1 MGTQYKVDTDSLQ
14 VQIEAL
20 TSLLG
25 EFPKEVFSQLASASD
40 SGNTHDQINATY
52 STLQKTQVQLTALIE
67 YTRDFFQTYLNAV
80 LGNDSTAMV
89 TPTGGIIR
97 TGLNVDL
104 AGQHTNYTCGSAS
117 GSMILRYLGIDVSEE
132 EFWRFANAGGYGTY
146 VYRIAQTINHFAGGD
161 VYKYVN
167 TSNYSLEEYYQR
179 LSGSIQA
186 GYPVEVVAR
195 IPGGTDFGY
204 STGGHYFVVTGVYK
218 NANGEYMAKI
228 NDPFSGGWS
237 KNGHQGQQLEMKLS
251 DIQKYNANHSGY
263 IICH

>member
-14 VQIEAL
+14 AQIKAL
-20 TSLLG
+20 TSLLAK
-25 EFPKEVFSQLASASD
+25 FPQKAFSQLASTSD
-40 SGNTHDQINATY
+40 SGNTHNQINAVYATI
-52 STLQKTQVQLTALIE
+52 QKTQSQLAALIE
-67 YTRDFFQTYLNAV
+67 NTRDFFQMYLNAV
-80 LGNDSTAMV
+80 LENDSTAMV

-117 GSMILRYLGIDVSEE
+117 GSMILRYLGINVSEE
-132 EFWRFANAGGYGTY
+132 EFWNYANAGGYGTY
-146 VYRIAQTINHFAGGD
+146 VYRITQTINHFAAGD
-161 VYKYVN
+161 VYKYVD

-179 LSGSIQA
+179 LSNSIQA
-186 GYPVEVVAR
+186 GYPVEVVAC
-195 IPGGTDFGY
+195 IPGGTNFGY

-237 KNGHQGQQLEMKLS
+237 GNGHQGQQLEMKLS
-251 DIQKYNANHSGY
+251 DIKNYNANHSGY